1 MCLKQTFTTFH
12 HFTLD
17 FVSLTPWCSGNLA
30 LLLIDCQSHF
40 LFHICSPILS
50 EYKSAYPP
58 VSPLAPV
65 SCDAFKTCLMR
76 IPHTSECLGNINAFF
91 KENGISRPKLPSMPT
106 LPTQIS
112 DVTKYLP
119 SLPPELRQEFS
130 HIRLTQVP
138 RNIGQT
144 LTELLPRGSEGAV
157 GPSLSSLY
165 QSCSSI
171 PQRFSQVPSRT
182 QQYFLNVQKRL
193 NSLMPQD
200 A

>member
-1 MCLKQTFTTFH
+1 
-12 HFTLD
+12 
-17 FVSLTPWCSGNLA
+17 
-30 LLLIDCQSHF
+30 
-40 LFHICSPILS
+40 
-50 EYKSAYPP
+50 
-58 VSPLAPV
+58 
-65 SCDAFKTCLMR
+65 MR

-91 KENGISRPKLPSMPT
+91 KENGISRPRLPPMPK

-130 HIRLTQVP
+130 QIRLTQVP
-138 RNIGQT
+138 RNISQT
-144 LTELLPRGSEGAV
+144 LSELLPKSSEGSEG
-157 GPSLSSLY
+157 PTLSSFY
-165 QSCSSI
+165 QSCSNI
-171 PQRFSQVPSRT
+171 PQKFSQVPTRT

>member
-1 MCLKQTFTTFH
+1 M
-12 HFTLD
+12 
-17 FVSLTPWCSGNLA
+17 
-30 LLLIDCQSHF
+30 LLLIDCQSQF
-40 LFHICSPILS
+40 LFRMCSSLLPD
-50 EYKSAYPP
+50 YKSAYPP
-58 VSPLAPV
+58 VSPIAPV
-65 SCDAFKTCLMR
+65 SCDAFKSCLMR

-91 KENGISRPKLPSMPT
+91 KENGISRPKLPSMPK

-130 HIRLTQVP
+130 QIRLTQVP

-144 LTELLPRGSEGAV
+144 LTELLPKSSEGSV

-165 QSCSSI
+165 QSCSNI
-171 PQRFSQVPSRT
+171 PQKFSQVPSRT